1 MDTIIGL
8 GKGGCNIAKNF
19 EQYPQYNTICIDT
32 ENAGYANFLRLPK
45 QDSHED
51 YEANY
56 TALDLGDCGDHVGF
70 FCVGSGRISGVVLR
84 VLEQIKDK
92 KVWVYLIK
100 ADPTDLS
107 EKGRLRERAT
117 FFILQEFARCGL
129 LDRLYILDNKRI
141 EAHLE
146 EVSILN
152 YWEKINE
159 AVSSTIHMLNYFSNT
174 PSVMTTV
181 SAPPEPAKIQTL
193 GFVDVETG
201 SENLFYDLQF
211 PRHRLYYYAIN
222 QDKLETDAKLLTA
235 IKQQMQDQTTENC
248 MANYSIY
255 GTTYQQNYCYV
266 ELFSSFIQEQ
276 YLPER

>member
-19 EQYPQYNTICIDT
+19 EHYPQYNTICIDT

-84 VLEQIKDK
+84 ILEQIKDK

-100 ADPTDLS
+100 SDSTELTA
-107 EKGRLRERAT
+107 KGRLRERAT
-117 FFILQEFARCGL
+117 FFVLQEIARSGL
-129 LDRLYILDNKRI
+129 VDRLYLLDNKKI
-141 EAHLE
+141 ADHLE
-146 EVSILN
+146 GVSIVD
-152 YWEKINE
+152 YWSRVNE
-159 AVSSTIHMLNYFSNT
+159 TVSSTVHMLNYFRHTECVLSTRFET
-174 PSVMTTV
+174 PR
-181 SAPPEPAKIQTL
+181 PAKIQTM
-193 GFVDVETG
+193 GFVSIDDGEEG
-201 SENLFYDLQF
+201 LFYDLQF

-222 QDKLETDAKLLTA
+222 DEKLKTDSKLLAA
-235 IKQQMQDQTTENC
+235 IKGHMQSQTTDNC
-248 MANYSIY
+248 SSSYNIYETNY
-255 GTTYQQNYCYV
+255 QENYCYV
-266 ELFSSFIQEQ
+266 ELFSSYIQEQ
-276 YLPER
+276 DLPED